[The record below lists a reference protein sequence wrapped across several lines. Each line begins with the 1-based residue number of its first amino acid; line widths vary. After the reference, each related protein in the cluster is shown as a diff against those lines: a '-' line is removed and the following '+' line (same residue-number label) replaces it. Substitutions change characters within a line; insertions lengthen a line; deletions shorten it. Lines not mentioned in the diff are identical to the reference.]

1 MSRALTARQKLGGT
15 IRLNPN
21 DPEKIASARR
31 DLAAAKIAD
40 YIERTVASAPPL
52 TDDQRNRIA
61 ALLNAGG
68 QHAA

>member
-1 MSRALTARQKLGGT
+1 MSRALQARQRLGGT

-52 TDDQRNRIA
+52 SDEQRARIA
-61 ALLNAGG
+61 ALLRPGD
-68 QHAA
+68 AA